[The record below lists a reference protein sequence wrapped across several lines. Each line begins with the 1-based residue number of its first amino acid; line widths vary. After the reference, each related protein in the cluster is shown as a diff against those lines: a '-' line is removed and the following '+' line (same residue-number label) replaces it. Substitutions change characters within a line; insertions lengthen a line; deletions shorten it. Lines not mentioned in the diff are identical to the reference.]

1 MDANQVKNPVQYIRG
16 DRPVTNANAEETY
29 DALNKYGQDI
39 ADLAEVEEIRRA
51 DRLKEVKLSDGKIIL
66 FIDERHLILGA
77 GQMSGAMD
85 VANLLNLM
93 LARGELR
100 CIGVT
105 LDEYRQ
111 HLEKEKVF
119 ERRFQQVLVK
129 MLSVPDAVG
138 ILRGLKER
146 YESHHSVQIL
156 GAAIIATASLAD
168 KYIKERFMPAKT
180 IDIID
185 EACANV
191 RVELDCQPEV
201 IFDELECRQ
210 LQLQVETTALAKEK
224 DAISKQRIKKVQEG
238 LTNIQDEL
246 KLLILCHRVEKGATK
261 RDYTHPK

>member
-1 MDANQVKNPVQYIRG
+1 MRKDIRGTHLAVVTGLFKADQMDENQVKNPVQYIRG
-16 DRPVTNANAEETY
+16 GRPVTNANTEETY

-39 ADLAEVEEIRRA
+39 ADLAE
-51 DRLKEVKLSDGKIIL
+51 RLKEVKLSDGKIIL

-77 GQMSGAMD
+77 GQTSGAMD

-100 CIGVT
+100 CIGATT

-129 MLSVPDAVG
+129 MLSVPDAVS

-146 YESHHSVQIL
+146 YESHHGVQIL

-168 KYIKERFMPAKT
+168 RYIKERFMPAKI

-201 IFDELECRQ
+201 IF
-210 LQLQVETTALAKEK
+210 
-224 DAISKQRIKKVQEG
+224 
-238 LTNIQDEL
+238 
-246 KLLILCHRVEKGATK
+246 
-261 RDYTHPK
+261 